1 METANCGCCR
11 DDLPW
16 EGRGTNLDI
25 SGCRFSLYPM
35 TDNFVSVILGAL
47 EKTDTSAVW
56 SQSDALSTVYRGKL
70 PYVADAVR
78 ALFINAWQPEV
89 HMALEGQFSKG
100 CPGDTDGDS
109 LLDREGVGCICF
121 SPLAQG
127 ALTDKYLHGIPAG
140 SRASREGT
148 SIGGR
153 YLSPENL
160 EKIRLLNETAALRGQ
175 TLAQMAL
182 SWVLR
187 RKEVTSVLI
196 GASRPEQLKE
206 NAAVLNQPDLSQEE
220 LDRIDEILA
229 GEQKESRP

>member
-1 METANCGCCR
+1 METANCSCCR

-35 TDNFVSVILGAL
+35 TDNFVSVILGSL

-109 LLDREGVGCICF
+109 LLDREGEAPNRAKIQDRHFPVLCK
-121 SPLAQG
+121 LA
-127 ALTDKYLHGIPAG
+127 LYPM
-140 SRASREGT
+140 GT
-148 SIGGR
+148 GD
-153 YLSPENL
+153 Y
-160 EKIRLLNETAALRGQ
+160 
-175 TLAQMAL
+175 
-182 SWVLR
+182 
-187 RKEVTSVLI
+187 
-196 GASRPEQLKE
+196 
-206 NAAVLNQPDLSQEE
+206 
-220 LDRIDEILA
+220 IDEIAKVWRMAEAEGLNPKTIHYA
-229 GEQKESRP
+229 TRIEGDVQKVFDYLEEVCRLMEQSVPHYILDFTLSVNSPTNEG

>member
-47 EKTDTSAVW
+47 EKIDTSAVW

-109 LLDREGVGCICF
+109 LLDREGEAPNRAKIQDRHFPVLCK
-121 SPLAQG
+121 LA
-127 ALTDKYLHGIPAG
+127 LYPM
-140 SRASREGT
+140 GT
-148 SIGGR
+148 GD
-153 YLSPENL
+153 Y
-160 EKIRLLNETAALRGQ
+160 
-175 TLAQMAL
+175 
-182 SWVLR
+182 
-187 RKEVTSVLI
+187 
-196 GASRPEQLKE
+196 
-206 NAAVLNQPDLSQEE
+206 
-220 LDRIDEILA
+220 IDEIAKVWRMAEAEGLNPKTIHYA
-229 GEQKESRP
+229 TRIEGDVQKVFDYLEEVCRLMEQSVPHYILHFTLSVNSPTNEG

>member
-35 TDNFVSVILGAL
+35 TDNVVSVIMGAL

-109 LLDREGVGCICF
+109 LLDREGEAPNRAKIQDRHFPVLCK
-121 SPLAQG
+121 LA
-127 ALTDKYLHGIPAG
+127 LYPM
-140 SRASREGT
+140 GT
-148 SIGGR
+148 GD
-153 YLSPENL
+153 Y
-160 EKIRLLNETAALRGQ
+160 
-175 TLAQMAL
+175 
-182 SWVLR
+182 
-187 RKEVTSVLI
+187 
-196 GASRPEQLKE
+196 
-206 NAAVLNQPDLSQEE
+206 
-220 LDRIDEILA
+220 IDEIAKVWRMAEAEGLNPKTIHYA
-229 GEQKESRP
+229 TRIEGDVQKVFDYLEEVCRLMEQSVPHYILHFTLSVNSPTNEG